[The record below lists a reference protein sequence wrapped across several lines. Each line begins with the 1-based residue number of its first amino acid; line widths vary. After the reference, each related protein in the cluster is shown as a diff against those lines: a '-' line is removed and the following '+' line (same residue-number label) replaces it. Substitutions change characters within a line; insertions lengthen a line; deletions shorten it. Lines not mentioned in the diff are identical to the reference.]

1 MSDNL
6 NTKSASYLKHES
18 QIKITQ
24 DIFNGSDTANN
35 YLRKFPKEDSIPYK
49 ERQEDSALDNFV
61 FSTVDTI
68 KNIIFRKPIIT
79 TNVTNN
85 GVKEWIKAINFQ
97 QNINEFAKKLLISRI
112 RDGKTYILI
121 DRMSFNANETLN
133 GAQQTDNEK
142 RPYFINI
149 FRENLLDTEYD
160 LFGNFSRVNIR
171 EFYTEKSGKFGVET
185 KEQIRVWHQNGL
197 VEIYR
202 ANELFSTIQ
211 TSLKEIPLVEIGSD
225 DIPPLYDQA
234 KLNIQHLNRNSECS
248 NYVRVGA
255 SPFLAV
261 YGNIETGNDQK
272 TPPTL
277 GINSGLKFTD
287 KQSSGVEWV
296 EMTGA
301 NFEIINSEITKIADM
316 MIRKTVELVSSTNIK
331 TATQIEK
338 ESTEGESKL
347 NDYATELEAGINK
360 ALEFMQFFSEAALG
374 ENLITVNKDFNN
386 SILSPEAA
394 NSYRMDY
401 MQGIITIDQ
410 LWALYEAGEYL
421 PLTDDKEKSTN
432 KTLLKDS
439 GIE

>member
-1 MSDNL
+1 MSD
-6 NTKSASYLKHES
+6 TPQPSASYIKHQTQLKL
-18 QIKITQ
+18 TQ

-35 YLRKFPKEDSIPYK
+35 YLRQFPKEDATPYK

-68 KNIIFRKPIIT
+68 KNIIFRKSIIT

-85 GVKEWIKAINFQ
+85 GVKDWIKTINFRE
-97 QNINEFAKKLLISRI
+97 NLNEFAKKLLVNRI
-112 RDGKTYILI
+112 RDGKTYILV
-121 DRMSFNANETLN
+121 DRMSFNAEETKN
-133 GAQQTDNEK
+133 ASQQTDNDK
-142 RPYFINI
+142 RPYFVNI
-149 FRENLLDTEYD
+149 LRENLIEVEYD
-160 LFGNFSRVNIR
+160 KFGQYSRVSIK
-171 EFYTEKSGKFGVET
+171 EFYTVKKGAFGSES
-185 KEQIRVWHQNGL
+185 KEQIKVWYQDGKI
-197 VEIYR
+197 EIYR
-202 ANELFSTIQ
+202 DAELYSTQQ
-211 TSLKEIPLVEIGSD
+211 TTLKQIPLVEIGSD
-225 DIPPLYDQA
+225 EVPPLYDQA

-347 NDYATELEAGINK
+347 NDYATELEFGINK
-360 ALEFMQFFSEAALG
+360 ALEFMQFFSEATLG

-386 SILSPEAA
+386 SILSPEQA
-394 NSYRMDY
+394 NSYRMDFV
-401 MQGIITIDQ
+401 QGIITIDQ

-432 KTLLKDS
+432 KTLLKDNPT
-439 GIE
+439 E